1 MSYVENA
8 LAISRSRTRTI
19 QGRRG
24 NQSDFVQALRVL
36 GARFPAWHSRFDGQH
51 QNREDLH
58 GVFLSCSRETWDWV
72 FGPPHNIVHHRV
84 AFTRSPFQEWEC
96 RCADGSV
103 LCLGHLFQEV
113 DGVPWVVLARMY
125 FFQSSSRFF
134 PREFPM
140 LTMPNP
146 VMPNT
151 VMPNPVDELTSAD
164 LDRVKSEL
172 LDRLRSAV
180 PSQEHVLAHWE
191 QLDEIAKAKLA
202 TQIDDLDFELLQ
214 ADESRPPLH
223 PQYEAALQPP
233 PVITLEEQSSSHD
246 AFLEGELCLTE
257 GRVGVVLVA
266 GGMGT
271 RLGFEQPKGMFPI
284 GPVSGNSLFQVL
296 IERIVALGRRYGV
309 RIPLYL
315 MTSDVTHKA
324 TVRFLRENDAFG
336 LNPDDLRVFCQ
347 GTLPAIDATTRKL
360 LLASPGE
367 LATCPDGHGGF
378 LDAARKSGCF
388 EDMARRGIDV
398 LFYGQMD
405 NPLLLIADPELIGH
419 HLLANA
425 DITTQVVRRASS
437 TEKVGMFVSRGPKVW
452 ILEYSELPKE
462 VATATDDDG
471 EPLFWAGNTGAH
483 LFRVPFLKRIAAR
496 PNALPAHPCRKQ
508 VDHIDSQGRIQQPLE
523 PNAIKFEK
531 FIFDLMHHTNR
542 TALVECDREATFA
555 PVKNPDSMAT
565 DTAATARAAMVKLH
579 TGWLRQAGTEV
590 APGVDV
596 EISPLFAL
604 NKSELGG
611 KALAPSIGEPTFL
624 T

>member
-1 MSYVENA
+1 MSCSEHA
-8 LAISRSRTRTI
+8 LMISQTQPCAIQRWRG
-19 QGRRG
+19 GRA
-24 NQSDFVQALRVL
+24 DFVHGLHDL
-36 GARFPAWHSRFDGQH
+36 GARFPADHSHFTGNPRSGD
-51 QNREDLH
+51 DDS
-58 GVFLSCSRETWDWV
+58 GVFLSCSRETWDKV
-72 FGPPHNIVHHRV
+72 LEAPRNVVNHHV
-84 AFTRSPFQEWEC
+84 PLMHSPFQAWEC
-96 RCADGSV
+96 RCADGNV
-103 LCLGHLFQEV
+103 LCLGHLFTTA

-125 FFQSSSRFF
+125 FFQSSLRFS
-134 PREFPM
+134 PRNFSM
-140 LTMPNP
+140 LMMPDL
-146 VMPNT
+146 
-151 VMPNPVDELTSAD
+151 VDELTSAD
-164 LDRVKSEL
+164 LDRVKNDL
-172 LDRLRSAV
+172 LDRLRSVV
-180 PSQEHVLAHWE
+180 PSQEHVLAHWD
-191 QLDEIAKAKLA
+191 QLDEIARAKLA
-202 TQIDDLDFELLQ
+202 TQIDDVDFDLLRT
-214 ADESRPPLH
+214 DESRPQPH
-223 PQYEAALQPP
+223 QQSEESLQPP

-246 AFLEGELCLTE
+246 AFLEGELCLSE

-284 GPVSGNSLFQVL
+284 GPVSGNTLFQVL
-296 IERIVALGRRYGV
+296 IERIVAIGRRYGV

-347 GTLPAIDATTRKL
+347 GTLPAIDATTKKL
-360 LLASPGE
+360 LMASPGE

-425 DITTQVVRRASS
+425 DITTQVVRRANSA
-437 TEKVGMFVSRGPKVW
+437 EKVGMFVAQGPKVW
-452 ILEYSELPKE
+452 ILEYSELPQK

-471 EPLFWAGNTGAH
+471 EPLFWAGNTGVH
-483 LFRVPFLKRIAAR
+483 LFRVPFLKRIASR

-508 VDHIDSQGRIQQPLE
+508 VDHIDAQGRIQQHLE

-542 TALVECDREATFA
+542 TALVECDRESTFA
-555 PVKNPDSMAT
+555 PVKNPDSMTT

-579 TGWLRQAGTEV
+579 TGWLQHAGTEV

-604 NKSELGG
+604 NRSDLSS